1 MKLVEIVQRR
11 GEGGRKRMME
21 RVNLRY
27 IVSTYVNIAIYPSVQ
42 LLYANKLPSKKKHL
56 VP

>member
-27 IVSTYVNIAIYPSVQ
+27 IVST
-42 LLYANKLPSKKKHL
+42 
-56 VP
+56 